1 MELKENNKDY
11 GKLKIV
17 LSISVFVVLSLFA
30 ASFYCYSYVNSPPG
44 SLSNP
49 VMVEVKQGDS
59 FYGVAKVLKEKN
71 VIDSIRKFYLYAKLN
86 DGLYSIKAGEY
97 RFEPIMKTSEILS
110 MLIKGSVISY
120 RVTIPEGYNVY
131 QIAALLQEKGLVDG
145 KDFMAMVFDKTFM
158 ERLGVKGVSF
168 EGYLYP
174 ETYFFVKGMDS
185 EAIIKTMVSRLREI
199 IPPEFESRAKDIG
212 FTMKEVIN
220 LASIVEKE
228 TGNPDER
235 PIISAVFHNRLK
247 KRMRLQTD
255 PTVIYGMIENFDG
268 DLRKKDL
275 KKKTPYN
282 TYRING
288 LPLGPIANPGIDAIR
303 AVLYPADV
311 DYFYFVSKNNGSHAF
326 ARTLEEHNRYVW
338 RYQKSLR

>member
-1 MELKENNKDY
+1 MELKENSSDY
-11 GKLKIV
+11 VKLKMA
-17 LSISVFVVLSLFA
+17 LSISALLVLSLLA
-30 ASFYCYSYVNSPPG
+30 ASFYCYSYINSPPG
-44 SLSNP
+44 SLSAP
-49 VMVEVKQGDS
+49 VMVEVRQGDS
-59 FYGVAKVLKEKN
+59 FYAVAKVLKEKN
-71 VIDSIRKFYLYAKLN
+71 VIKSIRKFYLYSKLN

-97 RFEPIMKTSEILS
+97 RFEPKMKTSEILS
-110 MLIKGSVISY
+110 MLIKGSVIRY
-120 RVTIPEGYNVY
+120 RVTIPEGYNIY
-131 QIAALLQEKGLVDG
+131 QIAALFQKKGLLDG
-145 KDFMAMVFDKTFM
+145 QDFMDKVFDKALM

-185 EAIIKTMVSRLREI
+185 DAIISTMVSRLRAVI
-199 IPPEFESRAKDIG
+199 SAEFKSRAREID
-212 FTMKEVIN
+212 FTMEEVIN
-220 LASIVEKE
+220 LASIIEKE
-228 TGNPDER
+228 TGNPKER
-235 PIISAVFHNRLK
+235 PVISAVFHNRLK

-303 AVLYPADV
+303 AALYPADV
-311 DYFYFVSKNNGSHAF
+311 DYYYFVSKNNGSHVF
-326 ARTLEEHNRYVW
+326 SRTLNEHNRNVW

>member
-1 MELKENNKDY
+1 MELKGNESDY
-11 GKLKIV
+11 GTLKIA
-17 LSISVFVVLSLFA
+17 LSISALVVISLFA
-30 ASFYCYSYVNSPPG
+30 ASFYCYSYINSPPG
-44 SLSNP
+44 SLSEP
-49 VMVEVKQGDS
+49 VMVEVRQGDS
-59 FYGVAKVLKEKN
+59 FYGVARVLKEKK
-71 VIDSIRKFYLYAKLN
+71 VINSIRKFYLYAKLN

-97 RFEPIMKTSEILS
+97 LFEPAMKTSEVLN
-110 MLIKGSVISY
+110 MLIKGSVIRY

-131 QIAALLQEKGLVDG
+131 QIAALFQENGLVDG
-145 KDFMAMVFDKTFM
+145 QDFMAKVFDKTLM
-158 ERLGVKGVSF
+158 ERLGVNGVSF

-185 EAIIKTMVSRLREI
+185 EAIIKTMVSRLREMVT
-199 IPPEFESRAKDIG
+199 PEFESRAVEIG
-212 FTMKEVIN
+212 LTMEEVIT

-228 TGNPDER
+228 TGDPEER
-235 PIISAVFHNRLK
+235 SVIAAVFHNRLK
-247 KRMRLQTD
+247 KGMRLQTD

-275 KKKTPYN
+275 KRKTPYN
-282 TYRING
+282 TYRIKG

-311 DYFYFVSKNNGSHAF
+311 DYFYFVSKNNGSHVF
-326 ARTLEEHNRYVW
+326 SRTLKEHNRNVW

>member
-1 MELKENNKDY
+1 MELKEKNSNY
-11 GKLKIV
+11 SKLKIA
-17 LSISVFVVLSLFA
+17 LSISIIATFFILTAV
-30 ASFYCYSYVNSPPG
+30 FYCYNYINSPPG
-44 SLSNP
+44 SLSAP
-49 VMVEVKQGDS
+49 TMLEVRQGDS
-59 FYGVAKVLKEKN
+59 FYAVAKELKKKN
-71 VIDSIRKFYLYAKLN
+71 IIESIRKFYLYTKLN

-97 RFEPIMKTSEILS
+97 LFEPAMKTSEVLR
-110 MLIKGSVISY
+110 MLIKGSVIRY
-120 RVTIPEGYNVY
+120 RVTIPEGYNIY
-131 QIAALLQEKGLVDG
+131 QIAALFQEKGLLDG
-145 KDFMAMVFDKTFM
+145 QDFMAKVFDKALM
-158 ERLGVKGVSF
+158 EKLGVKGVSF
-168 EGYLYP
+168 EGHLYP

-185 EAIIKTMVSRLREI
+185 EAIIKTMVSRLREV
-199 IPPEFESRAKDIG
+199 IPSEFESRAKEIG
-212 FTMKEVIN
+212 LTMEEVIN

-228 TGNPDER
+228 TGNPEER
-235 PIISAVFHNRLK
+235 PVISAVFHNRLK

-303 AVLYPADV
+303 AALYPADV

-326 ARTLEEHNRYVW
+326 ARTLKEHNRYVW